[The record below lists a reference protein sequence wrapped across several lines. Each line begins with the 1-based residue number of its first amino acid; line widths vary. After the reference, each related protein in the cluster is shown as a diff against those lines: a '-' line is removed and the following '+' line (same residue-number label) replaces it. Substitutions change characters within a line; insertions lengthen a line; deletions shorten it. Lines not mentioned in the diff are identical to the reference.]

1 MRSAQ
6 LAPRRRSS
14 ELVLSTVAI
23 RKCISACVIVVMSLT
38 VLVACSSQQ
47 TTNNSTQTGPIVI
60 GASIANSGDF
70 SADGKP
76 TAQGYQLWADT
87 INKQGGLLG
96 RQVRLDLVNDNSTPE
111 GVTTAYQKLIN
122 VDHVNLTVGPFAD
135 LTAVAA
141 AKVAARSGYALV
153 EGSGTAVAVFQQ
165 GLTNIFSVSLSAKN
179 YMVSFAEYILA
190 LPANIRPKTAAFA
203 TQDDPFLVPQLDSA
217 RSLLEQGGIKTVLYE
232 KYPVETSDYTPY
244 AQKVVA
250 SGADLVMLGTF
261 TPDSIAYVKAFKQQ
275 HYNPKAIIAASG
287 PDQGDQF
294 TGPIGGTKVAEGIFV
309 PNGGWYAGINT
320 FQNTQFQQD
329 YIAKYGGTP
338 ADISSDTVQ
347 AYSVMQVLT
356 QAVNKIHSIDNAK
369 LIQELH
375 SDAFDTLQGPVKF
388 APDGENSTAVAFL
401 FQWQNGNLIPVYPQN
416 NAQANPEYPKA
427 QWPS

>member
-1 MRSAQ
+1 MLVFSSVTISKLISTCAVVILL
-6 LAPRRRSS
+6 LAT
-14 ELVLSTVAI
+14 LA
-23 RKCISACVIVVMSLT
+23 
-38 VLVACSSQQ
+38 ACSTQQ
-47 TTNNSTQTGPIVI
+47 NSNNVTQAGPIVI

-76 TAQGYQLWADT
+76 TQQGYQLWADN

-122 VDHVNLTVGPFAD
+122 VDHVDLVVGPFAD

-141 AKVAARSGYALV
+141 AKVAHRSGYALI

-165 GLTNIFSVSLSAKN
+165 GLDNIFSVSLSAKN

-190 LPANIRPKTAAFA
+190 LPANMRPKTAAYSS
-203 TQDDPFLVPQLDSA
+203 QDDPFLVPQLDAA
-217 RSLLEQGGIKTVLYE
+217 RSLLENGGIKTVLNE
-232 KYPVETSDYTPY
+232 KYPAETSDYTPF
-244 AQKVVA
+244 AQKVIA

-275 HYNPKAIIAASG
+275 HYNPKALIAASG

-294 TGPIGGTKVAEGIFV
+294 TKPIGGVKVAEGIFV

-320 FQNTQFQQD
+320 FQNDQFQKD
-329 YIAKYGGTP
+329 YIAKYGGTA

-356 QAVNKIHSIDNAK
+356 QAANKIHSIDNAK
-369 LIQELH
+369 LIQELR
-375 SDAFDTLQGPVKF
+375 SDSFDTLQGPVKF
-388 APDGENSTAVAFL
+388 TPDGQNSTAVAFL
-401 FQWQNGNLIPVYPQN
+401 FQWQNGNLIPVYPQDH
-416 NAQANPEYPKA
+416 AQANPEFPKPPW
-427 QWPS
+427 Q

>member
-1 MRSAQ
+1 V
-6 LAPRRRSS
+6 LVRSS
-14 ELVLSTVAI
+14 LAISKFFSICAVGVLLLAI
-23 RKCISACVIVVMSLT
+23 
-38 VLVACSSQQ
+38 LVACSTQQ
-47 TTNNSTQTGPIVI
+47 NSNNNSTQASPILI

-76 TAQGYQLWADT
+76 TKQGYQLWADS

-96 RQVRLDLVNDNSTPE
+96 RQVKLDLVNDNSTPE

-122 VDHVNLTVGPFAD
+122 VDHVDLVVGPFAD

-141 AKVAARSGYALV
+141 AKVAHRSGYALI
-153 EGSGTAVAVFQQ
+153 EGSGTAPAVFQQ
-165 GLTNIFSVSLSAKN
+165 GLDNIFSVSLSAKN

-190 LPANIRPKTAAFA
+190 LPAALRPKTAAYS
-203 TQDDPFLVPQLDSA
+203 TQQDPFLVPQLDAA
-217 RSLLEQGGIKTVLYE
+217 RALLENGGVKTVLNQQ
-232 KYPVETSDYTPY
+232 YPVETSDYTPL

-261 TPDSIAYVKAFKQQ
+261 TPDSVAYVKAFKQQ
-275 HYNPKAIIAASG
+275 HYNPKALIAASG

-294 TGPIGGTKVAEGIFV
+294 TGPIGGAKVAEGIFV
-309 PNGGWYAGINT
+309 PNGGWYAGITT
-320 FQNTQFQQD
+320 FQNDQFQKD
-329 YIAKYGGTP
+329 YIAKYGGTA

-388 APDGENSTAVAFL
+388 ASDGQNSTAVAFL
-401 FQWQNGNLIPVYPQN
+401 FQWQNGNLIPVYPQAH
-416 NAQANPEYPKA
+416 AQANPEYPKA
-427 QWPS
+427 QW

>member
-1 MRSAQ
+1 MVRSTATFRKIFSLSGIIVLL
-6 LAPRRRSS
+6 LAA
-14 ELVLSTVAI
+14 LA
-23 RKCISACVIVVMSLT
+23 
-38 VLVACSSQQ
+38 ACSTQQ
-47 TTNNSTQTGPIVI
+47 NNTNPNTTQSGPIVI

-76 TAQGYQLWADT
+76 TREGYELWADT

-96 RQVRLDLVNDNSTPE
+96 RQVKLDLVNDNSTPA

-122 VDHVNLTVGPFAD
+122 VDHVDLTVGPFAD

-141 AKVAARSGYALV
+141 ARVAHRSGYALI

-165 GLTNIFSVSLSAKN
+165 GLDNIFSVSLSAKN
-179 YMVSFAEYILA
+179 YLVSFAEYVLS
-190 LPANIRPKTAAFA
+190 LPTAQRPKTAAYS
-203 TQDDPFLVPQLDSA
+203 TQQDPFLLPQLDAA
-217 RSLLEQGGIKTVLYE
+217 RALLENGGVKTVLNQQ
-232 KYPVETSDYTPY
+232 YPVETSDYTPY

-250 SGADLVMLGTF
+250 SGADLVLLGTF

-294 TGPIGGTKVAEGIFV
+294 TGPIGGAKVAEGIFV
-309 PNGGWYAGINT
+309 PNGGWYADINT
-320 FQNTQFQQD
+320 FGNTQFQKD
-329 YIAKYGGTP
+329 YIAKYGGST

-375 SDAFDTLQGPVKF
+375 SDSFDTLQGPVKF
-388 APDGENSTAVAFL
+388 AADGQNTTAVAFL

-416 NAQANPEYPKA
+416 NAQANPEYPKRT
-427 QWPS
+427 WP

>member
-1 MRSAQ
+1 
-6 LAPRRRSS
+6 
-14 ELVLSTVAI
+14 
-23 RKCISACVIVVMSLT
+23 
-38 VLVACSSQQ
+38 VLVISSVTVRKLISTCAVVILLLATLAACSTQQ
-47 TTNNSTQTGPIVI
+47 YGNNVTQAGQIVI

-76 TAQGYQLWADT
+76 TQQGYQLWADT

-122 VDHVNLTVGPFAD
+122 VDHVDLVVGPFAD

-141 AKVAARSGYALV
+141 AKVANRSGYALI

-165 GLTNIFSVSLSAKN
+165 GLDNIFSVSLSAKN

-190 LPANIRPKTAAFA
+190 LPADQRPKTAAYA
-203 TQDDPFLVPQLDSA
+203 TQDDPFLVPQLDQA
-217 RSLLEQGGIKTVLYE
+217 KSLLENGGIKTVLYD
-232 KYPVETSDYTPY
+232 KYPVETSDYTPF
-244 AQKVVA
+244 AQKVIA

-261 TPDSIAYVKAFKQQ
+261 TPDSIAYVKAFKHQN
-275 HYNPKAIIAASG
+275 YNPKALIAASG

-309 PNGGWYAGINT
+309 PNGGWYAGITT
-320 FQNTQFQQD
+320 FQNDQFQKD
-329 YIAKYGGTP
+329 YIAKFGGTA

-356 QAVNKIHSIDNAK
+356 QAVNKIHSIDNTK

-375 SDAFDTLQGPVKF
+375 SDSFDTLQGPVKF
-388 APDGENSTAVAFL
+388 SPDGQNSTAVAFL
-401 FQWQNGNLIPVYPQN
+401 FQWQNGQLIPVYPQDH
-416 NAQANPEYPKA
+416 AQANPEFPKP
-427 QWPS
+427 QW

>member
-1 MRSAQ
+1 M
-6 LAPRRRSS
+6 LVCSS
-14 ELVLSTVAI
+14 VTI
-23 RKCISACVIVVMSLT
+23 RKLISTCAVV
-38 VLVACSSQQ
+38 VLLLATLAACSTQQ
-47 TTNNSTQTGPIVI
+47 NSSGNQANPIVI

-76 TAQGYQLWADT
+76 TEQGYQLWADT

-111 GVTTAYQKLIN
+111 AVTTAYQKLIN
-122 VDHVNLTVGPFAD
+122 VDHVDLVVGPFAD

-141 AKVAARSGYALV
+141 AKVAHRSGYALI

-165 GLTNIFSVSLSAKN
+165 GLDNIFSVSLSAKN

-190 LPANIRPKTAAFA
+190 LPADQRPKTAAYS
-203 TQDDPFLVPQLDSA
+203 TQDDPFLVPQLDQA
-217 RSLLEQGGIKTVLYE
+217 KSLLENGGIKTVLYD
-232 KYPVETSDYTPY
+232 KYPAETSDYTPL
-244 AQKVVA
+244 AQKVIA
-250 SGADLVMLGTF
+250 SGADLVVLGTF

-275 HYNPKAIIAASG
+275 HYNPKALIAASG

-309 PNGGWYAGINT
+309 PNGGWFAGITT
-320 FQNTQFQQD
+320 FQNDQFQKD
-329 YIAKYGGTP
+329 YVAKYGGTA

-375 SDAFDTLQGPVKF
+375 SDLFDTLQGPVKF
-388 APDGENSTAVAFL
+388 SPDGQNSTAVAFL
-401 FQWQNGNLIPVYPQN
+401 FQWQNGQLIPVYPQDH
-416 NAQANPEYPKA
+416 AQANPEFPKP
-427 QWPS
+427 QW

>member
-1 MRSAQ
+1 M
-6 LAPRRRSS
+6 
-14 ELVLSTVAI
+14 
-23 RKCISACVIVVMSLT
+23 LT
-38 VLVACSSQQ
+38 MLEACSSSS
-47 TTNNSTQTGPIVI
+47 TTNNSTQAGPIVI

-76 TAQGYQLWADT
+76 TEQGYQLWADT

-122 VDHVNLTVGPFAD
+122 VDHVNLVVGPFAD

-165 GLTNIFSVSLSAKN
+165 GLDNIFSVSLSAKN
-179 YMVSFAEYILA
+179 YMVSFAEYILS
-190 LPANIRPKTAAFA
+190 LPASQRPKTAAYA
-203 TQDDPFLVPQLDSA
+203 TQDDPFLIPQLDGA
-217 RSLLEQGGIKTVLYE
+217 RALLEHGGIKTVAYL
-232 KYPVETSDYTPY
+232 KYPAETSDYTPY
-244 AQKVVA
+244 AQRVIA
-250 SGADLVMLGTF
+250 SGADLVLLGTF

-287 PDQGDQF
+287 PDQGSQF
-294 TGPIGGTKVAEGIFV
+294 TGPLGGTKVAEGIFV
-309 PNGGWYAGINT
+309 PNGGWFAGIST
-320 FQNTQFQQD
+320 YQNDQFQRD
-329 YIAKYGGTP
+329 YIAKFGGTA

-369 LIQELH
+369 LKQELH

-388 APDGENSTAVAFL
+388 ARDGENTTAVAFL

-416 NAQANPEYPKA
+416 HAQANPEYPKA
-427 QWPS
+427 QWPSS

>member
-1 MRSAQ
+1 MVR
-6 LAPRRRSS
+6 
-14 ELVLSTVAI
+14 STVAI
-23 RKCISACVIVVMSLT
+23 SKLFSACIVIVLMLT
-38 VLVACSSQQ
+38 ILEACSSSS
-47 TTNNSTQTGPIVI
+47 TTTNSTQAGPIVI

-96 RQVRLDLVNDNSTPE
+96 RQVKLDLVNDNSSPE

-141 AKVAARSGYALV
+141 AKVAARSGYALI

-179 YMVSFAEYILA
+179 YMVSFAEYILS
-190 LPANIRPKTAAFA
+190 LPASQRPKTAAYA

-217 RSLLEQGGIKTVLYE
+217 RELLERGGIKTVAYL
-232 KYPVETSDYTPY
+232 KYPTETSDYTPY

-275 HYNPKAIIAASG
+275 HYNPKVLIAASG

-320 FQNTQFQQD
+320 YQNAQFQQD
-329 YIAKYGGTP
+329 YIAKYGGSA

-356 QAVNKIHSIDNAK
+356 QAVNKIHSIDNSK
-369 LIQELH
+369 LMDELRT
-375 SDAFDTLQGPVKF
+375 DAFDTLQGPVKF
-388 APDGENSTAVAFL
+388 APDGENTTAVAFL
-401 FQWQNGNLIPVYPQN
+401 FQWQKGNLIPVYPAEH
-416 NAQANPEYPKA
+416 AQANPEYPKA
-427 QWPS
+427 QWP

>member
-1 MRSAQ
+1 VVRSTAVFRKIFSLSGIIVLL
-6 LAPRRRSS
+6 LAA
-14 ELVLSTVAI
+14 L
-23 RKCISACVIVVMSLT
+23 SACSTL
-38 VLVACSSQQ
+38 Q
-47 TTNNSTQTGPIVI
+47 NNNNNNTSQTGPIVI

-76 TAQGYQLWADT
+76 TQQGYQLWADS

-96 RQVRLDLVNDNSTPE
+96 RKVKLDLVNDNSTPE

-122 VDHVNLTVGPFAD
+122 VDHVDLVVGPFAD

-141 AKVAARSGYALV
+141 AKVAKRSGYALI

-165 GLTNIFSVSLSAKN
+165 GLDNIFSVSLSAKN
-179 YMVSFAEYILA
+179 YLVSFAEYILS
-190 LPANIRPKTAAFA
+190 LPAAQRPKTAAYS
-203 TQDDPFLVPQLDSA
+203 TQDDPFLVPQLDA
-217 RSLLEQGGIKTVLYE
+217 AKTLLENGGVKTVLNQQ
-232 KYPVETSDYTPY
+232 YPVETSDYTPF
-244 AQKVVA
+244 AQKVIA
-250 SGADLVMLGTF
+250 SGADLVLLGTF

-294 TGPIGGTKVAEGIFV
+294 TGPIGGAKVAEGIFV
-309 PNGGWYAGINT
+309 PNGGWYADIKT
-320 FQNTQFQQD
+320 FGNDQFQKD
-329 YIAKYGGTP
+329 YIAKYGGTT

-356 QAVNKIHSIDNAK
+356 QAVNKVHSIDNAK

-375 SDAFDTLQGPVKF
+375 SDSFDTLQGPVKF
-388 APDGENSTAVAFL
+388 AADGQNTTAVAFL

-416 NAQANPEYPKA
+416 NAQANPEYPKNP
-427 QWPS
+427 WP

>member
-1 MRSAQ
+1 VVRSTATFRKIFSLSGIIVLL
-6 LAPRRRSS
+6 LAA
-14 ELVLSTVAI
+14 LA
-23 RKCISACVIVVMSLT
+23 
-38 VLVACSSQQ
+38 ACSTQQ
-47 TTNNSTQTGPIVI
+47 NNANSNTTTQASPIVI

-76 TAQGYQLWADT
+76 TREGYELWADT

-96 RQVRLDLVNDNSTPE
+96 RQVKLDLVNDNSTPA

-122 VDHVNLTVGPFAD
+122 VDHVDLTVGPFAD

-141 AKVAARSGYALV
+141 ARVAHRSGYALI

-165 GLTNIFSVSLSAKN
+165 GLDNIFSVSLSAKN
-179 YMVSFAEYILA
+179 YLVSFAEYILS
-190 LPANIRPKTAAFA
+190 LPAAQRPKTAAYS
-203 TQDDPFLVPQLDSA
+203 TQQDPFLGPQLDEA
-217 RSLLEQGGIKTVLYE
+217 RSLLENGGVKTVLNQQ
-232 KYPVETSDYTPY
+232 YPVETSDYTPY

-250 SGADLVMLGTF
+250 SGADLVLLGTF
-261 TPDSIAYVKAFKQQ
+261 TPDSVAYVKAFKQQ

-309 PNGGWYAGINT
+309 PNGGWYADINT
-320 FQNTQFQQD
+320 FGNTQFQKD
-329 YIAKYGGTP
+329 YIAKYGGST

-347 AYSVMQVLT
+347 AYSVGQVLT
-356 QAVNKIHSIDNAK
+356 QAVTKIHSIDNAK

-375 SDAFDTLQGPVKF
+375 SDSFDTLQGPVKF
-388 APDGENSTAVAFL
+388 AADGQNTTAVAFL

-416 NAQANPEYPKA
+416 NAQANPEYPKRT
-427 QWPS
+427 WP

>member
-1 MRSAQ
+1 MVS
-6 LAPRRRSS
+6 
-14 ELVLSTVAI
+14 STVAFKKI
-23 RKCISACVIVVMSLT
+23 FSVSGIIVLLLAT
-38 VLVACSSQQ
+38 LAACSTQQ
-47 TTNNSTQTGPIVI
+47 NNNNTTQAGPILI
-60 GASIANSGDF
+60 GASVANSGDF

-76 TAQGYQLWADT
+76 TQQGYELWADT

-96 RQVRLDLVNDNSTPE
+96 RQVKLDLVNDNSTPE

-122 VDHVNLTVGPFAD
+122 VDHVDLTVGPFAD

-141 AKVAARSGYALV
+141 ARVAHRSGYALI

-165 GLTNIFSVSLSAKN
+165 GLDNIFSVSLSAKN
-179 YMVSFAEYILA
+179 YLVSFAEYILT
-190 LPANIRPKTAAFA
+190 LPANLRPKTAAYS
-203 TQDDPFLVPQLDSA
+203 TQQDPFLVPQLDAA
-217 RSLLEQGGIKTVLYE
+217 RTLLENGGVKTVLNQQ
-232 KYPVETSDYTPY
+232 YPVETSDYTPY

-250 SGADLVMLGTF
+250 SGADLVLLGTF

-275 HYNPKAIIAASG
+275 HYNPKALIAASG

-320 FQNTQFQQD
+320 FGNTDFQKA
-329 YIAKYGGTP
+329 YIAKYGGST

-347 AYSVMQVLT
+347 AYSVGQVLE

-375 SDAFDTLQGPVKF
+375 SDSFDTLQGPVKF
-388 APDGENSTAVAFL
+388 GSDGQNTTAVAFL
-401 FQWQNGNLIPVYPQN
+401 FQWQKGNLIPVYPQN

-427 QWPS
+427 PWA

>member
-1 MRSAQ
+1 MVR
-6 LAPRRRSS
+6 
-14 ELVLSTVAI
+14 STVAI
-23 RKCISACVIVVMSLT
+23 SKLFSACIVIVLMLT
-38 VLVACSSQQ
+38 ILEACSSSS
-47 TTNNSTQTGPIVI
+47 TTNNSTQAGPIVI

-76 TAQGYQLWADT
+76 TEQGYQLWADT

-122 VDHVNLTVGPFAD
+122 VDHVNLVVGPFAD

-165 GLTNIFSVSLSAKN
+165 GLDNIFSVSLSAKN
-179 YMVSFAEYILA
+179 YMVSFAEYILS
-190 LPANIRPKTAAFA
+190 LPAGQRPKTAAYA
-203 TQDDPFLVPQLDSA
+203 TQDDPFLIPQLDGA
-217 RSLLEQGGIKTVLYE
+217 RALLEHGGIKTVAYL
-232 KYPVETSDYTPY
+232 KYPAETSDYTPY
-244 AQKVVA
+244 AQRVIA
-250 SGADLVMLGTF
+250 SGADLVLLGTF

-287 PDQGDQF
+287 PDQGSQF
-294 TGPIGGTKVAEGIFV
+294 TGPLGGTKVAEGIFV
-309 PNGGWYAGINT
+309 PNGGWFAGIST
-320 FQNTQFQQD
+320 YQNDQFQRD
-329 YIAKYGGTP
+329 YIAKFGGTA

-369 LIQELH
+369 LKQELH

-388 APDGENSTAVAFL
+388 APDGENTTAVAFL

-416 NAQANPEYPKA
+416 HAQANPEYPKA
-427 QWPS
+427 QWPSS

>member
-1 MRSAQ
+1 TS
-6 LAPRRRSS
+6 
-14 ELVLSTVAI
+14 
-23 RKCISACVIVVMSLT
+23 
-38 VLVACSSQQ
+38 
-47 TTNNSTQTGPIVI
+47 PILI

-76 TAQGYQLWADT
+76 TRQGYELWADT

-96 RQVRLDLVNDNSTPE
+96 RQVKLDLVNDNSTPE
-111 GVTTAYQKLIN
+111 GVTLAYQKLIN
-122 VDHVNLTVGPFAD
+122 VDHVDLVVGPFAD

-141 AKVAARSGYALV
+141 AKVAHRSGKVLI

-165 GLTNIFSVSLSAKN
+165 GLDNIFSVSLSAKN
-179 YMVSFAEYILA
+179 YLVSFAEYILS
-190 LPANIRPKTAAFA
+190 LPADLRPKTAAYS
-203 TQDDPFLVPQLDSA
+203 TQDDPFLGPQLDQA
-217 RSLLEQGGIKTVLYE
+217 RSLLENGGIKTVLNE
-232 KYPVETSDYTPY
+232 KYPVETSDYTPL

-250 SGADLVMLGTF
+250 SGADLVILGTF

-275 HYNPKAIIAASG
+275 HFNPKAIIAASG

-294 TGPIGGTKVAEGIFV
+294 TKPIGGVKVAEGIFV

-320 FQNTQFQQD
+320 FGNTQFQQD
-329 YIAKYGGTP
+329 YIAKFGGTA

-369 LIQELH
+369 LKAELH
-375 SDAFDTLQGPVKF
+375 SDSFDTLQGPVKF
-388 APDGENSTAVAFL
+388 AADGENSTAVAFL
-401 FQWQNGNLIPVYPQN
+401 FQWQSGNLIPVYPQGH
-416 NAQANPEYPKA
+416 AQANPEYPKQ
-427 QWPS
+427 QWP

>member
-1 MRSAQ
+1 VVR
-6 LAPRRRSS
+6 
-14 ELVLSTVAI
+14 STVAI
-23 RKCISACVIVVMSLT
+23 SKLFSACIVIVLMLT
-38 VLVACSSQQ
+38 ILEACSSSS
-47 TTNNSTQTGPIVI
+47 TPTNSTQAGPIVI

-76 TAQGYQLWADT
+76 TEQGYQLWADT

-96 RQVRLDLVNDNSTPE
+96 RQVKLDLVNDNSTPE

-141 AKVAARSGYALV
+141 AKVAARSGYTLI

-179 YMVSFAEYILA
+179 YMVSFAEYILS
-190 LPANIRPKTAAFA
+190 LPAAQRPKTAAYA

-217 RSLLEQGGIKTVLYE
+217 RALLEHGGIKTVAYL
-232 KYPVETSDYTPY
+232 KYPTETSDYTPY

-275 HYNPKAIIAASG
+275 HYNPKVLIAASG

-320 FQNTQFQQD
+320 YQNAQFQQD
-329 YIAKYGGTP
+329 YIAKYGGSA

-369 LIQELH
+369 LMDELR

-388 APDGENSTAVAFL
+388 APDGENTTAVAFL
-401 FQWQNGNLIPVYPQN
+401 FQWQNGNLIPVYPAEH
-416 NAQANPEYPKA
+416 AQANPEYPKA
-427 QWPS
+427 QWP

>member
-1 MRSAQ
+1 VVRSTAVFRKIFSLSGIIVLL
-6 LAPRRRSS
+6 LAT
-14 ELVLSTVAI
+14 L
-23 RKCISACVIVVMSLT
+23 SACSTL
-38 VLVACSSQQ
+38 Q
-47 TTNNSTQTGPIVI
+47 NNNNNNTTQTGPILI

-76 TAQGYQLWADT
+76 TQQGYELWADS

-96 RQVRLDLVNDNSTPE
+96 RQVKLDLVNDNSTPE

-122 VDHVNLTVGPFAD
+122 VDHVDLVVGPFAD

-141 AKVAARSGYALV
+141 AKVAKRSGYALI

-165 GLTNIFSVSLSAKN
+165 GLDNIFSVSLSAKN
-179 YMVSFAEYILA
+179 YLVSFAEYILS
-190 LPANIRPKTAAFA
+190 LPADQRPKTAAYS
-203 TQDDPFLVPQLDSA
+203 TQDDPFLVPQLDAA
-217 RSLLEQGGIKTVLYE
+217 RALLENGGVKTVLNQQ
-232 KYPVETSDYTPY
+232 YPVETSDYTPF
-244 AQKVVA
+244 AQKVIA
-250 SGADLVMLGTF
+250 SGADLVLLGTF

-294 TGPIGGTKVAEGIFV
+294 TGPIGGAKVAEGIFV
-309 PNGGWYAGINT
+309 PNGGWYAGIST
-320 FQNTQFQQD
+320 FGNDQFQKD
-329 YIAKYGGTP
+329 YIAKYGGTT

-356 QAVNKIHSIDNAK
+356 QAVNKVHSINNAK

-375 SDAFDTLQGPVKF
+375 SDSFDTLQGPVKF
-388 APDGENSTAVAFL
+388 GTDGQNTTAVAFL

-416 NAQANPEYPKA
+416 NAQANPEYPKTPWA
-427 QWPS
+427 

>member
-1 MRSAQ
+1 MVR
-6 LAPRRRSS
+6 
-14 ELVLSTVAI
+14 STVAI
-23 RKCISACVIVVMSLT
+23 SKLFSACIVIVLMLT
-38 VLVACSSQQ
+38 ILEACSSSS
-47 TTNNSTQTGPIVI
+47 TTTNSTQAGPIVI

-76 TAQGYQLWADT
+76 TEQGYQLWADT

-96 RQVRLDLVNDNSTPE
+96 RQVKLDLVNDNSSPE

-141 AKVAARSGYALV
+141 AKVAARSGYALI

-179 YMVSFAEYILA
+179 YMVSFAEYILS
-190 LPANIRPKTAAFA
+190 LPASQRPKTAAYT

-217 RSLLEQGGIKTVLYE
+217 RALLERGGIKTVAYL
-232 KYPVETSDYTPY
+232 KYPTETSDYTPY

-275 HYNPKAIIAASG
+275 HYNPKALIAASG

-320 FQNTQFQQD
+320 YQNAQFQQD
-329 YIAKYGGTP
+329 YIAKYGGSA

-356 QAVNKIHSIDNAK
+356 QAVNKIHSIDNSK
-369 LIQELH
+369 LMDELRT
-375 SDAFDTLQGPVKF
+375 DTFDTLQGPVKF
-388 APDGENSTAVAFL
+388 APDGENTTAVAFL
-401 FQWQNGNLIPVYPQN
+401 FQWQKGNLIPVYPAEH
-416 NAQANPEYPKA
+416 AQANPEYPKA
-427 QWPS
+427 QWP